1 LGSRSENL
9 TTNQRAGAPG
19 EGRGQCNTRRTA
31 RAGRTRAEKNNL
43 AATVA
48 LTVHA
53 ITRFAEDTRLAFEL
67 AMRLTI
73 GGVTVAQAE
82 QMFADA
88 SRRPQ

>member
-1 LGSRSENL
+1 
-9 TTNQRAGAPG
+9 
-19 EGRGQCNTRRTA
+19 
-31 RAGRTRAEKNNL
+31 
-43 AATVA
+43 VA

-53 ITRFAEDTRLAFEL
+53 ITRFAEDTRQAFEL

-73 GGVTVAQAE
+73 GGVSFGVASGAQTVAQAE